1 MSNGQE
7 QTFYFDASELTQGIR
22 NVIAVR
28 FPAVAAVIDVNQLLS
43 SMIDVAIYGGANP
56 GWKSPYLLL
65 SELRVPS
72 DIIKETI
79 EHCCSVVQNA
89 LAASLGEIDLN
100 YEYEWEVR
108 GDFSDLVVTKR
119 QRGFTLPRPRRIS
132 PQEELRMEV
141 QAAMD
146 NGDYIPESI
155 RRIVDR

>member
-1 MSNGQE
+1 MSNGQV

-28 FPAVAAVIDVNQLLS
+28 CPAVAMVIDVNPLLS
-43 SMIDVAIYGGANP
+43 SMIDVAIYGGSNP
-56 GWKSPYLLL
+56 GWKSPYFLL
-65 SELRVPS
+65 SELGVPS

-100 YEYEWEVR
+100 YEYDWEVK

-119 QRGFTLPRPRRIS
+119 HKGFILPRPRS
-132 PQEELRMEV
+132 MNPEEELRQQIKTAME
-141 QAAMD
+141 

-155 RRIVDR
+155 RRIVDC